1 MRILSGIQPSGSLHI
16 GNYFGMMRPMI
27 AYQEESE
34 LYCFIVNYHAMTSV
48 TDGKQLAK
56 GTVDAAMDFLALGL
70 DPVQAIFW
78 VQSDV
83 PEVAELTWILN
94 NVTPVGLLLRSH
106 SYKDKIAQGLS
117 PNHGL
122 LSYPVLMAADILL
135 YQSEKVPVGQ
145 DQQQHLEIA
154 RDIAI
159 KFNHLFGETF
169 VIPEA
174 EINPNIPTVLGL
186 DGRKM
191 SKSYDNTIEIFTAED
206 GLRKKIAAIGIM
218 FLLSIPALVV
228 VLPEVIKRFESAPV
242 ESGESRHT
250 ANLASADMGDD
261 YFFGVGL
268 NNYSYAINYMP
279 YGEDLSDLDRGI
291 AHHIFWLHYAEL
303 GILGVILFVLMT
315 GTFMWVALR
324 FILQRRDGLERV
336 FAIGVL
342 AAFVVNWLIGTLE
355 WNFRIIQITII
366 YFMLA
371 GFVSSLDR
379 VERQRIKNRK
389 NIRPRMMPRRGRT
402 ALPVP
407 QRQLHSHQRSRHLHA
422 RDSQSSVLKEPYA
435 ARKFKPRR

>member
-16 GNYFGMMRPMI
+16 GNYFGMMKPMI
-27 AYQEESE
+27 EYQEVDE

-48 TDGKQLAK
+48 TDGRQLAK

-70 DPVQAIFW
+70 DPAQAIFW

-83 PEVAELTWILN
+83 PEVAELTWILS

-191 SKSYDNTIEIFTAED
+191 SKSYSNSIYLSDEPETVEKKMLTMVTDTARKRKDDPGNPEVCPFYETFHALYSDAETIEWVKLGCTNAEFGCIECKRSVVPKVLD
-206 GLRKKIAAIGIM
+206 
-218 FLLSIPALVV
+218 FLGPIR
-228 VLPEVIKRFESAPV
+228 EKRHELKENPK
-242 ESGESRHT
+242 
-250 ANLASADMGDD
+250 M
-261 YFFGVGL
+261 
-268 NNYSYAINYMP
+268 
-279 YGEDLSDLDRGI
+279 LSDILLEGEKKATLVAAETMLEVRAAMGLD
-291 AHHIFWLHYAEL
+291 
-303 GILGVILFVLMT
+303 
-315 GTFMWVALR
+315 
-324 FILQRRDGLERV
+324 
-336 FAIGVL
+336 
-342 AAFVVNWLIGTLE
+342 
-355 WNFRIIQITII
+355 IQT
-366 YFMLA
+366 
-371 GFVSSLDR
+371 
-379 VERQRIKNRK
+379 
-389 NIRPRMMPRRGRT
+389 
-402 ALPVP
+402 
-407 QRQLHSHQRSRHLHA
+407 
-422 RDSQSSVLKEPYA
+422 
-435 ARKFKPRR
+435 

>member
-16 GNYFGMMRPMI
+16 GNYFGMMKPMI
-27 AYQEESE
+27 EYQEVDE

-70 DPVQAIFW
+70 DPAQAIFW

-83 PEVAELTWILN
+83 PEVTELTWILN

-206 GLRKKIAAIGIM
+206 SLRKKIAAIVTDSTPVADPKDPDKCNLFAIISL
-218 FLLSIPALVV
+218 FLS
-228 VLPEVIKRFESAPV
+228 EVEK
-242 ESGESRHT
+242 T
-250 ANLASADMGDD
+250 DLAERYQRGGLK
-261 YFFGVGL
+261 YNEVKNELFGRIWEFFGSAREKREQLEQAPDHVREILKAGAEKARAKALPTLELAKERVGL
-268 NNYSYAINYMP
+268 RY
-279 YGEDLSDLDRGI
+279 
-291 AHHIFWLHYAEL
+291 
-303 GILGVILFVLMT
+303 
-315 GTFMWVALR
+315 
-324 FILQRRDGLERV
+324 
-336 FAIGVL
+336 
-342 AAFVVNWLIGTLE
+342 
-355 WNFRIIQITII
+355 
-366 YFMLA
+366 
-371 GFVSSLDR
+371 
-379 VERQRIKNRK
+379 
-389 NIRPRMMPRRGRT
+389 
-402 ALPVP
+402 
-407 QRQLHSHQRSRHLHA
+407 
-422 RDSQSSVLKEPYA
+422 
-435 ARKFKPRR
+435 